1 MEEFDMSIKAELIS
15 IRDMVN
21 TWIDQH
27 RNIKSGSTVTLND
40 LIDSDEVFEVTIE
53 TITGYK
59 IYLKVKSLNFT
70 EIFDQN
76 TLEKVENPRCLSFDI
91 SLCLNEDVI
100 DSEYKVGETEEY
112 VKSKVTEY
120 LNEMNRLIEE
130 RDGCRDI
137 NKYKNVF
144 QSF

>member
-1 MEEFDMSIKAELIS
+1 MSIKTELAS

-59 IYLKVKSLNFT
+59 IYLKVKGVNLT
-70 EIFDQN
+70 ELFDQSN
-76 TLEKVENPRCLSFDI
+76 IEKVENPRCFSFEI
-91 SLCLNEDVI
+91 SLSSNDDEI

-112 VKSKVTEY
+112 IKSRITEY
-120 LNEMNRLIEE
+120 LNKMNKLIEE